1 MSRSVIES
9 TVGVNGTAEMD
20 SRLVQGHGPVFS
32 QVAWQPRCENSS
44 KRGVLTWGGAHRLQK
59 PQEPHCFER
68 AAGTLRASCGNRF
81 TGGVSRLDSTATLGL
96 TG

>member
-1 MSRSVIES
+1 VSRSVIES

-59 PQEPHCFER
+59 PQEPQLFR
-68 AAGTLRASCGNRF
+68 TRSWNP
-81 TGGVSRLDSTATLGL
+81 TGVMREPIHRRRV
-96 TG
+96 